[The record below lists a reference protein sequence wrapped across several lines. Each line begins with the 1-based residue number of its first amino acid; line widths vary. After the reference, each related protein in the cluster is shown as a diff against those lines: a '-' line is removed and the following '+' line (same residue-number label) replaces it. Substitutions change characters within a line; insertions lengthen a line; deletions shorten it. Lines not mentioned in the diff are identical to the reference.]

1 MKLLL
6 NRPRRKKGYSV
17 LVERQGVEVGQ
28 PGQPEV
34 VSQQVVVDHQLL
46 QLGEQSE
53 AGQRPATRR
62 PEEKR
67 YGSKSAQ
74 LFVRE

>member
-1 MKLLL
+1 M
-6 NRPRRKKGYSV
+6 
-17 LVERQGVEVGQ
+17 EVGQ

-62 PEEKR
+62 PEEKC

-74 LFVRE
+74 LFVQE